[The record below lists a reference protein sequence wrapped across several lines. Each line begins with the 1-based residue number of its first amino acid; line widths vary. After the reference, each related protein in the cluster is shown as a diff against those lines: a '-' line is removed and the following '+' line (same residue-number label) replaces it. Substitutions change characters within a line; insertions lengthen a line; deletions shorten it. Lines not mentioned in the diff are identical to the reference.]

1 MLARGRRWRSSRTA
15 PRGQKTAARAGE
27 GEVHAQHDGLRA
39 QKRPLPGKRPGL
51 PPEPEPQ
58 GAAATVGYVAAGA
71 PLLAV
76 SSLRGAEGVD
86 DTAVQFLLRAELKK
100 KKEEDEERQQE
111 LADEALDDML
121 EAELDALLAIDP
133 ERLTS
138 RQDARLSAVLRE
150 RAELVERRKRR
161 RTTRKM
167 KKRKKKKLPR
177 SGLTRRRRRQWRGR
191 YAGHDVPH
199 HGWYGPEGLFRGSD
213 VAVLHQGH
221 QHLCRGAEA
230 HSHGLAAQQ
239 IMVIPQ
245 CLFDK
250 VVDVLVVQIVQ
261 FHRCRFKLCR
271 RLEISQVLFLDKLVV
286 LPVAVQDRRSG
297 PDRTE
302 ICGVSAV
309 AVLGQGCGLA
319 CCGAGPVFWFR
330 QYRNPWRFRRC
341 SSWTRLW
348 TCPLV
353 CMSVQTVQNTVDF
366 PQVHVLDRLWT
377 CPFVYMSV
385 QTVQDVVDISLV
397 AQRQFI
403 MVLSVVLVLMR
414 IRLMSKDCACLSV
427 VLVLMRIRLM
437 GKDCPCLSVV
447 LVLMRIRLMGKD
459 CACLCVVLVLMRIR
473 LMGKDCACLSVVLVL
488 VCSVLDMLY
497 GYGDVGKV
505 CAFVLRGQGVDMP
518 VVVLD
523 RCPIST
529 CRKLWSSAVAVRRS
543 GRVVSV

>member
-1 MLARGRRWRSSRTA
+1 MFRHEQQTVRMALAAALHHSAGPREKVEKQQNGA

-76 SSLRGAEGVD
+76 SSLRGADGVD
-86 DTAVQFLLRAELKK
+86 DTAVKFLLRAELKK

-111 LADEALDDML
+111 LADEVLDDKL
-121 EAELDALLAIDP
+121 EAEFDALMAIGH
-133 ERLTS
+133 LTS
-138 RQDARLSAVLRE
+138 RQEARLSAVMRE
-150 RAELVERRKRR
+150 RLELIERRQRR
-161 RTTRKM
+161 RAARKS
-167 KKRKKKKLPR
+167 KKRRKKKKLPR
-177 SGLTRRRRRQWRGR
+177 SGLTRRRPRQWRGR
-191 YAGHDVPH
+191 YAGPDVPH
-199 HGWYGPEGLFRGSD
+199 HGRYGPEGLFRGSD

-286 LPVAVQDRRSG
+286 LPVVVQDRGSG

-302 ICGVSAV
+302 IRGVPAV
-309 AVLGQGCGLA
+309 AVPGQGCGLA

-330 QYRNPWRFRRC
+330 QYRNPWRFRSC

-348 TCPLV
+348 TCPFV

-377 CPFVYMSV
+377 CPFVCMSV

-397 AQRQFI
+397 AQRQF
-403 MVLSVVLVLMR
+403 M
-414 IRLMSKDCACLSV
+414 
-427 VLVLMRIRLM
+427 
-437 GKDCPCLSVV
+437 
-447 LVLMRIRLMGKD
+447 
-459 CACLCVVLVLMRIR
+459 LMRIR
-473 LMGKDCACLSVVLVL
+473 LMGKDCACLSCVAYGQGLRLVVLVL
-488 VCSVLDMLY
+488 MRIRLMSRDCLS
-497 GYGDVGKV
+497 
-505 CAFVLRGQGVDMP
+505 LRGPGAHAD
-518 VVVLD
+518 
-523 RCPIST
+523 T
-529 CRKLWSSAVAVRRS
+529 
-543 GRVVSV
+543 